1 MDKLNFINDELERL
15 REAGLLINIRTVEG
29 PQGAWI
35 TVDGK
40 RVLNLSSNNYLG
52 LANDLQSKTASH
64 NAIDTYGVGPAA
76 VRTIAGTT
84 ALHKELE
91 QKLAQFKEQRAP
103 SHSNPD
109 SAQTLPLFQQLSAK
123 KTLYCQMSS
132 ITPALLMVA
141 ASQRPELYD
150 IHTVIP
156 KPFKLNSKSRKISN
170 GSLLLLMVFSVWR
183 GILRHYRK

>member
-1 MDKLNFINDELERL
+1 MDKLNFINEELERL

-91 QKLAQFKEQRAP
+91 QKLAQFKGAE
-103 SHSNPD
+103 STIS
-109 SAQTLPLFQQLSAK
+109 FQ
-123 KTLYCQMSS
+123 
-132 ITPALLMVA
+132 
-141 ASQRPELYD
+141 
-150 IHTVIP
+150 
-156 KPFKLNSKSRKISN
+156 
-170 GSLLLLMVFSVWR
+170 
-183 GILRHYRK
+183 